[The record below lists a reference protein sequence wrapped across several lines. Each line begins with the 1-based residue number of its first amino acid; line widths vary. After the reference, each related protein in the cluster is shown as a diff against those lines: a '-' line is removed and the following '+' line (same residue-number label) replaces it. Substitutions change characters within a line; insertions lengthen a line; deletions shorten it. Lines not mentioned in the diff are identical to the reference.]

1 MTATDRRILK
11 PALLAISLGL
21 MLFALALAL
30 LAANG
35 PPSASADGSDVKI
48 EETCGPYVFRPNEWV
63 VYQCLIRATNTGD
76 EPARDIVTTITGSS
90 GIILDAYFILF
101 EVDGSP
107 LPIEPTAKSFSAG
120 GELAPGVTANV
131 RLLVLLKTT
140 SEGAYDAVWTTR
152 ANGDVVFTDPIHY
165 EARDDAEA
173 PPTGLSVE
181 QVGRSRGR
189 QAIFTTTITNHSSSS
204 VTRLLLMEHY
214 GPNGVEPAGSSPRE
228 WEYYGGANLAKW
240 DLSAFGL
247 DELAPGETLSLETTY
262 ESRRNCYVQ
271 SGVLVEATVDGEQ
284 QLHGASAGSAS
295 AECSGDVAL
304 PAEPAAGGDEAGS
317 MPLPS
322 EPPATGNEAVRAPAT
337 GEGPSSTSIPVAAY
351 AALAVTGVAVIGGA
365 QLVRRRVHHG

>member
-21 MLFALALAL
+21 MLLALAP

-48 EETCGPYVFRPNEWV
+48 EQTCGPYVFRPNEWV

-76 EPARDIVTTITGSS
+76 EPARDIVTSITGSS

-131 RLLVLLKTT
+131 RLVVLLKTT
-140 SEGAYDAVWTTR
+140 EEGAYDAVWTTR

-262 ESRRNCYVQ
+262 ESRGNCYVQ

-284 QLHGASAGSAS
+284 QLYGASAGSAS

-351 AALAVTGVAVIGGA
+351 AALAVTGVAVIGMA